1 MGKLSNEQIKSLNEK
16 VQSGAILVDVIDTT
30 HAFSIKVNTECIVIT
45 SMLAEDKERSLLINL
60 ADVRAG
66 FNAKREED
74 DNQSSSTESDNNSCT
89 E

>member
-1 MGKLSNEQIKSLNEK
+1 MAQLTNEQIKSLNEK
-16 VQSGAILVDVIDTT
+16 LQNGAILVDVLDTT

-66 FNAKREED
+66 FNSKREED
-74 DNQSSSTESDNNSCT
+74 VKPECSESDNSTCA